1 MAFKQLLTKNGHRL
15 SDMSNLLQKAI
26 RRGDPELAGYAA
38 NEMFGRY
45 HAYLWRRL
53 LVISTED
60 CYGVITKEIMA
71 LKEAD
76 DIANEKRKGYDKEK
90 LFVAKAVTL
99 LLYCKKNRDACYL
112 ACNYMLSERVL
123 NQDEYL
129 NLDDCKFD
137 GELPDYCTDCHSYE
151 GKRRGKTVKEFIDTE
166 EAALGGGV
174 GEKRKGMFDDKPWE
188 KFLATTTPS
197 GGYGVIDQEK
207 GFPKPTPK
215 DLKDLE
221 KNGLEEPEQKVNE
234 EPINQLQ
241 LF

>member
-1 MAFKQLLTKNGHRL
+1 MAYNQLLTKNGHKL

-26 RRGDPELAGYAA
+26 RRGDPDLAGYAA

-76 DIANEKRKGYDKEK
+76 DIANERRKAYEKEK
-90 LFVAKAVTL
+90 LFVAKAITL
-99 LLYCKKNRDACYL
+99 LLYCKKNRDACYF
-112 ACNYMLSERVL
+112 ACNYMLSEKVL
-123 NQDEYL
+123 KEDQYL

-137 GELPDYCTDCHSYE
+137 GELPDYCIDCHSYE
-151 GKRRGKTVKEFIDTE
+151 GKIRGKTVKEFIDTE

-174 GEKRKGMFDDKPWE
+174 GEKRKGMFDDKPWD
-188 KFLATTTPS
+188 KFLETTTPS

-207 GFPKPTPK
+207 GFPMPTSQQ
-215 DLKDLE
+215 LKDLE
-221 KNGLEEPEQKVNE
+221 KYGLREEPEQE
-234 EPINQLQ
+234 EQKAEQLS